1 MKSKIMSFIAATV
14 CGAALAGCAGEDN
27 LPEPGAGK
35 SSPDFTATIGE
46 TDSRAFDRQW
56 EAGDEIGISGAGSA
70 NVCYLTKDGG
80 AGFTVRTPGDEIYFL
95 DDEEV
100 TFTAYYPWSSL
111 AEGEARISADTRM
124 QATQKSFDCLWA
136 QASGKKSAPE
146 VAFAFAHRMTKVALT
161 VKAGNGVDADEI
173 KAARMSLEGFRFKGA
188 FNPADGS
195 TSTEDATAPEWEFA
209 GNENAAC
216 NAPAA
221 SDDAENS
228 VTFPLIFFPQLLD
241 APLPFVATLP
251 GGHILKAEIDF
262 TAANSGKDGAAAR
275 NEWVSGRQYNLTV
288 TLNKTGISL
297 DRCSITPWNEV
308 NGGNIDAE
316 QEF

>member
-1 MKSKIMSFIAATV
+1 MRSKIIPIIAAAV
-14 CGAALAGCAGEDN
+14 CGAALAACSGDDN
-27 LPEPGAGK
+27 APETGSGK
-35 SSPDFTATIGE
+35 SSPVFTATIGD
-46 TDSRAFDRQW
+46 TYSRALDSSW

-70 NVCYLTKDGG
+70 NVCYLTKDG
-80 AGFTVRTPGDEIYFL
+80 AGKFSVKTTGSEIYFK

-100 TFTAYYPWSSL
+100 TFTAYYPWSDLTAAPSV
-111 AEGEARISADTRM
+111 SADTRE
-124 QATQKSFDCLWA
+124 QASQKSFDFLWA
-136 QASGKKSAPE
+136 QASGRKAAPE

-161 VKAGNGVDADEI
+161 VRAGNGVDLDEI
-173 KAARMSLEGFRFKGA
+173 KAARISLEGFRFKGA
-188 FNPADGS
+188 FNTADGS
-195 TSTEDATAPEWEFA
+195 TATDAATAQKWEFA
-209 GNENAAC
+209 GNEDAAC

-221 SDDAENS
+221 FNDAESS
-228 VTFPLIFFPQLLD
+228 VTYPLIFFPQLLD
-241 APLPFVATLP
+241 APLPFVAVLA

-297 DRCSITPWNEV
+297 DRCTITPWNEV